1 MNEIFS
7 GCINYY
13 LLLTLILALS
23 ILYVYWERRSKLL
36 HEHKELIKELNSK
49 DKELDELKSA
59 QEEKKSHL
67 ESSKIKSENVNFTD
81 EKLLNIVAHDVKGP
95 LKYMTNL
102 AMLVKENYSHLSDE
116 ERLENLELIS
126 KTGNKINELFQNII
140 QWKKM
145 QLDTFVMQR
154 EMISLKELVQD
165 NIGLYLSGAKV
176 KGVSITNEVDD
187 SVYVW
192 GDATMLSVVFQNL
205 ISNALKFT
213 NNGGVV
219 KIYTTPKEDDVVEVS
234 VSDTGIGMTESEV
247 EKMLNNN
254 FFFTKLGTSEEL
266 GTGFGMMIVQEM
278 ISLHQSE
285 LSVDSTIGKGTR
297 FSFVLHAVN

>member
-102 AMLVKENYSHLSDE
+102 AMLVKENYSHLSDK

-154 EMISLKELVQD
+154 EIISLKELVQD

-192 GDATMLSVVFQNL
+192 GDATMLGVIFQNL

-219 KIYTTPKEDDVVEVS
+219 KIYTTPKKDDVVEVS
-234 VSDTGIGMTESEV
+234 VSDTGIGMTEAEV